1 MTLYESAS
9 DRRHEQEIITTLA
22 SHIPNTMFVKLN
34 MTWRVDYAI
43 YQGHKLYAFV
53 ECKRRLVNSKEYPT
67 IILSGTKYI
76 EGKKFATTFN
86 VPFIF
91 AVQFNDCLS
100 YVDLTKDDYDLV
112 IAGGKQRN
120 LASDIDLCIAVP
132 SNKFKVFKEHPSRFA
147 RGAVP
152 LG

>member
-9 DRRHEQEIITTLA
+9 DRRHELDIITTLA
-22 SHIPNTMFVKLN
+22 SRIPNTMFVKLN

-53 ECKRRLVNSKEYPT
+53 ECKRRLVNSKEYPD

-91 AVQFNDCLS
+91 AVQFDDCLS
-100 YVDLTKDDYDLV
+100 YIDLSKDNYDLV
-112 IAGGKQRN
+112 IGGGRQRN

-132 SNKFKVFKEHPSRFA
+132 SNKFKVFQAHPSR
-147 RGAVP
+147 
-152 LG
+152 

>member
-9 DRRHEQEIITTLA
+9 DRQHELEIITALA
-22 SHIPNTMFVKLN
+22 DRIPNTMFVKLN

-53 ECKRRLVNSKEYPT
+53 ECKRRFVHSDLYPN
-67 IILSGTKYI
+67 IILSGTKFS
-76 EGKKFATTFN
+76 EGKRMALEN
-86 VPFIF
+86 DVPFIF
-91 AVQFNDCLS
+91 AVQFDNCLK
-100 YVDLTKDDYDLV
+100 YADLTKDKFDLI

-132 SNKFKVFKEHPSRFA
+132 SNKFKV
-147 RGAVP
+147 
-152 LG
+152 L